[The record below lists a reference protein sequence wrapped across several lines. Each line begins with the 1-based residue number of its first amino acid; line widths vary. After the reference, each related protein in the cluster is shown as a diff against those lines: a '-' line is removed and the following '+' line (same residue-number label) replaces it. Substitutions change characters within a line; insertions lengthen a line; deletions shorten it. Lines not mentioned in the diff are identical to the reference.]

1 MKFFDSTSCLH
12 EKFSFNIFAICGYLI
27 LLGNFINFIQSK
39 LLDSYA
45 LLWQTLLSNVIYAI
59 ILLIS
64 AITFIFEKVLGINIK
79 NNFIVNNRIIC
90 IIRYF
95 GALISTTYAVLTVIF
110 LLMLLF

>member
-1 MKFFDSTSCLH
+1 MKFFDSTSYLH
-12 EKFSFNIFAICGYLI
+12 GKFSFNIFVICDYLI
-27 LLGNFINFIQSK
+27 LLGYFFNFIQSK

-64 AITFIFEKVLGINIK
+64 VITFIFEKVLGINIK
-79 NNFIVNNRIIC
+79 NKFIVNNRIIC

-95 GALISTTYAVLTVIF
+95 GASISTTYADLTVIF